1 MTAFVDTSLLV
12 RYLIGDPPDIAAVV
26 IPIIDGEENLLVPSS
41 VITETAYV
49 LGSVYKLRRE
59 TIVDHLVDLFHKR
72 NIDTYGLDKAIVVQ
86 ALLMCRPSGR
96 VTFDDA
102 LLWAAARS
110 SGVNVVYALDK
121 RFPEDGIEVRRPGS

>member
-12 RYLIGDPPDIAAVV
+12 RYLIGDLPDIARVV
-26 IPIIDGEENLLVPSS
+26 IPIVDGEEHLLVISS
-41 VITETAYV
+41 VIAETAYV
-49 LGSVYKLRRE
+49 LGSFYKIPRE

-72 NIDTYGLDKAIVVQ
+72 NIDTFGLDKAIVVQ
-86 ALLMCRPSGR
+86 ALLMCRQSGR
-96 VTFDDA
+96 ISFDDA

-121 RFPEDGIEVRRPGS
+121 RSQRMG

>member
-49 LGSVYKLRRE
+49 LGSVYKLPRE
-59 TIVDHLVDLFHKR
+59 TIVDHLVDLIHKG
-72 NIDTYGLDKAIVVQ
+72 NLDTYGLDKAIVVQ
-86 ALLMCRPSGR
+86 ALLLCRPSNR
-96 VTFDDA
+96 VSFDDA

-121 RFPEDGIEVRRPGS
+121 RFPEDGVEVQGA